1 MLEGMKN
8 IAYEIRGSPFFAFR
22 SAHLP
27 FNASKKSSVLDPQVV
42 VGRFAHRGCRPWCV
56 VGTLAHIRA
65 SDSASSCA
73 RQQ

>member
-42 VGRFAHRGCRPWCV
+42 AGLFADRGRRP
-56 VGTLAHIRA
+56 
-65 SDSASSCA
+65 
-73 RQQ
+73 

>member
-8 IAYEIRGSPFFAFR
+8 IAYEIRGSPFSAFR

-42 VGRFAHRGCRPWCV
+42 VGRFGDLGCRPWCV
-56 VGTLAHIRA
+56 VGTLAHIRT
-65 SDSASSCA
+65 SDSASSCP